1 MERKRQKVK
10 GREKRKERG
19 IRKRTGKKKKEEEGK
34 RGKWEGIRV
43 GGRLAPGAE
52 GDGRRWSLP

>member
-1 MERKRQKVK
+1 MEEDGEEKERKRRGKEGK
-10 GREKRKERG
+10 GRVSEL
-19 IRKRTGKKKKEEEGK
+19 
-34 RGKWEGIRV
+34 